1 MATGDELTE
10 ARAALAHGV
19 LGTAHRRAWD
29 AAIVAEDR
37 RDAEGLDEVRAL
49 ASQIEEQAEGSVR
62 EEARRLGVYCEACAA
77 DIRAGIPHDS
87 TMSRL
92 FRRR

>member
-1 MATGDELTE
+1 MTEGTAE
-10 ARAALAHGV
+10 ARAALQRGNV
-19 LGTAHRRAWD
+19 GDAHRLAWE
-29 AAIVAEDR
+29 AAFAAENA
-37 RDAEGLDEVRAL
+37 RDADELDEIRSLAL
-49 ASQIEEQAEGSVR
+49 QIEEQADGSTR
-62 EEARRLGVYCEACAA
+62 EVAHRLGVYCSACAD

>member
-1 MATGDELTE
+1 MNDDLAE
-10 ARAALAHGV
+10 ARGALERGNI
-19 LGTAHRRAWD
+19 GDAHRKAWD
-29 AAIVAEDR
+29 AAFAAENA
-37 RDAEGLDEVRAL
+37 RDADALDEIRSLAL
-49 ASQIEEQAEGSVR
+49 QIEERAEGSTR
-62 EEARRLGVYCEACAA
+62 EEAHRLAVYCSACSD